1 MNRIDRG
8 PAQLSSVVAGCIGV
22 IAFGLSA
29 FYSWHALV
37 IGAVGLILVFIG
49 LISGLYATITI
60 GAFGLFVAAILAGI
74 QTTAVGPVLV
84 SVTAAVLTWD
94 IGSNGISIGTQLG
107 READT
112 RRLETVHV
120 LASTGVGVVASSIGY
135 GLYMTGTS
143 DQPITAL
150 FLLLIAAFL
159 LLESLR

>member
-8 PAQLSSVVAGCIGV
+8 PAQLSSVVAGCIG
-22 IAFGLSA
+22 IISFGVSA
-29 FYSWHALV
+29 FYSWPALG
-37 IGAVGLILVFIG
+37 IGAVGLVLVFVG
-49 LISGLYATITI
+49 LVRGLYSTVTI

-74 QTTAVGPVLV
+74 QSTAAGPVLV
-84 SVTAAVLTWD
+84 SVTAAVLAWD
-94 IGSNGISIGTQLG
+94 IGSNAISIGAQLG

-120 LASTGVGVVASSIGY
+120 LASTGVGVITSSIGY
-135 GLYMTGTS
+135 GLYLTGTS

-150 FLLLIAAFL
+150 FFLLIAAFL